1 MVVIFISI
9 NLSKVHTTQVM
20 DHHEDD
26 GRPGGESQ
34 PKRDDEVRLMYKSS
48 LTILI

>member
-9 NLSKVHTTQVM
+9 NLLQVHTTQDM

-26 GRPGGESQ
+26 GRQGGESQ
-34 PKRDDEVRLMYKSS
+34 PKRDDEVRLTYKSS
-48 LTILI
+48 LTVLI